1 MPNSNLEYV
10 KVPGSVTHELP
21 PLLVSG
27 ISEGARRDDLLSR
40 AAQIIE
46 SEDMIADADP
56 GIIDE
61 RKLDLALNLTDQYFG
76 LLQHWA
82 WGDSVFEWIRQCETT
97 FEVSRELR
105 NILRADVWPH
115 ASRSSF
121 VTLLQDKGVRCDGVD
136 LEKAVGLRLTFR
148 RDTYVP
154 GARVSGHL
162 NLDATLALRPGRLRV
177 AGVAGGFLA
186 IRANGSVNGRLGGR
200 RVRLRLSVQ

>member
-1 MPNSNLEYV
+1 MRKRRMQMPNSNLEYV

-82 WGDSVFEWIRQCETT
+82 WGDSVFEWIRQCEIT
-97 FEVSRELR
+97 F
-105 NILRADVWPH
+105 
-115 ASRSSF
+115 
-121 VTLLQDKGVRCDGVD
+121 Q
-136 LEKAVGLRLTFR
+136 
-148 RDTYVP
+148 
-154 GARVSGHL
+154 
-162 NLDATLALRPGRLRV
+162 ATSALRDL
-177 AGVAGGFLA
+177 L
-186 IRANGSVNGRLGGR
+186 
-200 RVRLRLSVQ
+200 